1 MQHAKEVV
9 LFIDNDAAGNQAKE
23 TITRNGVHYYDAS
36 EIYPQHKDINDF
48 HLAIEKPNLTVA
60 DPGRKKSLG
69 L

>member
-9 LFIDNDAAGNQAKE
+9 LFMDNDTAGNQAKE

-36 EIYPQHKDINDF
+36 TIYAQHKDINDF
-48 HLAIEKPNLTVA
+48 HVAHEKPNLTVA
-60 DPGRKKSLG
+60 EPGRKKGLG